1 LHTDYGTR
9 RRISGEDISLLTN
22 GQAIEVSV
30 CVGTCCY
37 LGGSYRT
44 LQELLRRVKEENLGE
59 RVDVRAT
66 FCLENC
72 AGGPA
77 VKVGDEI
84 LGGMDPSNVD
94 QLMEII
100 KGKLK

>member
-1 LHTDYGTR
+1 
-9 RRISGEDISLLTN
+9 
-22 GQAIEVSV
+22 
-30 CVGTCCY
+30 
-37 LGGSYRT
+37 
-44 LQELLRRVKEENLGE
+44 VKEEGLGD

-84 LGGMDPSNVD
+84 LGGMDPSHVD
-94 QLMEII
+94 QLLEIV